1 MYVAYFFQG
10 NQDEVPSPQTFESMA
25 LTLQAF
31 RAFTIDTG
39 NAIPYETEIDN
50 GFGEMVPVI
59 EDSAYAEVYGPFT
72 DGEEILIALMDMD
85 RRDGVGVVT
94 DLGEPSA
101 RIEFGP
107 RGGIHVRTAANTSG
121 EVL

>member
-10 NQDEVPSPQTFESMA
+10 AGDEIPSPQTFHSLA
-25 LTLQAF
+25 ATVL
-31 RAFTIDTG
+31 AFTNFTVDTG

-50 GFGEMVPVI
+50 GFGVRIPVI
-59 EDSAYAEVYGPFT
+59 EDSAYAEVYGPYT
-72 DGEEILIALMDMD
+72 DDDDKIIALLDANKN
-85 RRDGVGVVT
+85 DGIGMPV

-107 RGGIHVRTAANTSG
+107 HGGIHVRTAANTSG